1 MPARAPRA
9 GLNGGESTA
18 RSAPSHG
25 RADSAA
31 APQRLQCRSIHPEV
45 TMMRTKLLLSIM
57 ALALAGCMAAG
68 QTKEDKRRH
77 IENMRKEVLTE
88 LYRINPDAAQE
99 IKSAPGYAVFS
110 NWNAYLIFASVGQG
124 YGVVVDN
131 VSGAHTYMGM
141 GALGGGLGAGVKD
154 YRAVYIFDKR
164 HIMERFVEQ
173 GLNIGG
179 TADATAKASTQGEAV
194 GGELLLDGIKV
205 YQMTS
210 SGLALQATIQGTKFF
225 KDPELN

>member
-1 MPARAPRA
+1 
-9 GLNGGESTA
+9 
-18 RSAPSHG
+18 
-25 RADSAA
+25 
-31 APQRLQCRSIHPEV
+31 
-45 TMMRTKLLLSIM
+45 MRTATLLLISSLI
-57 ALALAGCMAAG
+57 LGGCVAAG

-88 LYRINPDAAQE
+88 LYRVTPGAANE

-141 GALGGGLGAGVKD
+141 GALGGGIGAGVKD
-154 YRAVYIFDKR
+154 YRAVYVFSKR

-179 TADATAKASTQGEAV
+179 GADAAAKASTQGRAV
-194 GGELLLDGIKV
+194 GGELILDGIKV
-205 YQMTS
+205 YQLTE
-210 SGLALQATIQGTKFF
+210 SGLALQATIQGTKFY
-225 KDPELN
+225 KDSDLN